1 MRTRRYHVTKLVGG
15 FMPAI
20 DRVPVIVRMIGPALG
35 GTTAE
40 IRFSRVT
47 LQDAIGVAQ
56 RHLDKFPHCREVSIL
71 RGVQRLSVVTRDR
84 NPLDIGG

>member
-1 MRTRRYHVTKLVGG
+1 MRQHRYLVTKLVGG

-20 DRVPVIVRMIGPALG
+20 DRVPVIVRSYGP
-35 GTTAE
+35 TAE

-56 RHLDKFPHCREVSIL
+56 RHLDKYKSCNEVSIL
-71 RGVQRLSVVTRDR
+71 RGTQRLSVVTRDR